1 MARQPES
8 LFKDK
13 VMARLKEL
21 GPDCFVFVKEAGSIR
36 GLPDIM
42 GCYKGRF
49 FGWELKKSLADT
61 QKRTGRIVLQ
71 RHRLQQIQKAGGH
84 AALVCPENLDES
96 LKDLQQGLQ

>member
-1 MARQPES
+1 MARQPEAI
-8 LFKDK
+8 FKDK
-13 VMARLKEL
+13 VLARLKGL

-49 FGWELKKSLADT
+49 FGWELKKSLSDT
-61 QKRTGRIVLQ
+61 QKQTGRIVLQ

-84 AALVCPENLDES
+84 SALVCPENLDES
-96 LKDLQQGLQ
+96 LEDLLQGR

>member
-8 LFKDK
+8 IFKDK
-13 VMARLKEL
+13 VMKKLKAL
-21 GPDCFVFVKEAGSIR
+21 DGCFVFTKEAGSIR

-49 FGWELKKSLADT
+49 FGWELKKSLSDT
-61 QKRTGRIVLQ
+61 RKTTGRIVLQ

-84 AALVCPENLDES
+84 SALVCPENLDES
-96 LKDLQQGLQ
+96 LEDLLQGHL

>member
-1 MARQPES
+1 VARQPEAI
-8 LFKDK
+8 FKDK
-13 VMARLKEL
+13 VLVRLREI
-21 GPDCFVFVKEAGSIR
+21 GAFCFTKEAGSIR
-36 GLPDIM
+36 GLPDIV

-61 QKRTGRIVLQ
+61 RKQTGRIVLQ

-96 LKDLQQGLQ
+96 LEDLQRDQSSL